1 MSTTATARPATEN
14 DDWLPPPEQRR
25 SLAHDAREIAAELWT
40 YRGLALELVRRDLRV
55 RYKQT
60 AMGFGWALLTP
71 ILIVS
76 SGMLV
81 RFAMA
86 YVGGREP
93 STRELAGIAVKAVPW
108 SFFVG
113 ALGFA
118 TQSLTSSSSLIT
130 KIYFPREVLP
140 LAATIAHAAD
150 ACVGALVVVLVSLL
164 LGLQFGTAALWV
176 PVLAACL
183 FLFTAGAGLLAS
195 CGNLFLRDVKYLV
208 QVCLMFGIFL
218 TPVFFEPQMFGPYGA
233 RLMMLNPIA
242 PLLEGIRLAAV
253 EDHALLEPL
262 RVAARAGTVLAWSP
276 WYLAYG
282 AVCSV
287 VVFLVGLVT
296 FHRAEGR
303 FAEYV

>member
-1 MSTTATARPATEN
+1 M
-14 DDWLPPPEQRR
+14 
-25 SLAHDAREIAAELWT
+25 
-40 YRGLALELVRRDLRV
+40 RRDLRV

-71 ILIVS
+71 LLIVS

-93 STRELAGIAVKAVPW
+93 STHELAGMAMKALPW

-140 LAATIAHAAD
+140 LAATLAHAAD
-150 ACVGALVVVLVSLL
+150 ACVGAVVVVLVSLL
-164 LGLQFGTAALWV
+164 LGIHPGTAVLWV
-176 PVLAACL
+176 PVLAACI
-183 FLFTAGAGLLAS
+183 FAFTAGAGLLAS
-195 CGNLFLRDVKYLV
+195 CANLFLRDVKYLV

-218 TPVFFEPQMFGPYGA
+218 TPVFFEPHMFGPLGA
-233 RLMMLNPIA
+233 RLMMLNPLA

-253 EDHALLEPL
+253 ENHSLLEPL
-262 RVAARAGTVLAWSP
+262 AVAVRHGSALAWSP

-282 AVCSV
+282 VACSAAML
-287 VVFLVGLVT
+287 LVGLLT
-296 FHRAEGR
+296 FHRAESR